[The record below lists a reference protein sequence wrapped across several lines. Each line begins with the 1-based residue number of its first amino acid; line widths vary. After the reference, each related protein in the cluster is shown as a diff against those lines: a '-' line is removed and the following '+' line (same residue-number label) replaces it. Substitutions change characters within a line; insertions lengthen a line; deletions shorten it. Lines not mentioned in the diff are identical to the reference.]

1 MPYFQVPACQALI
14 DKGVAGSLDALRL
27 VLKLAARFAQAE
39 ATATASGDASSGK
52 PSRKAKKK
60 ARARAKAQL
69 GGESAAAEAADA
81 AEPLPER
88 HEAAA
93 DGNASTVDVATFAS
107 PTEGSVLSMDQG
119 GQDRALDD
127 DGDVLWPLR
136 SDAVTSCGLSTPHL

>member
-1 MPYFQVPACQALI
+1 LI

-88 HEAAA
+88 HEADA